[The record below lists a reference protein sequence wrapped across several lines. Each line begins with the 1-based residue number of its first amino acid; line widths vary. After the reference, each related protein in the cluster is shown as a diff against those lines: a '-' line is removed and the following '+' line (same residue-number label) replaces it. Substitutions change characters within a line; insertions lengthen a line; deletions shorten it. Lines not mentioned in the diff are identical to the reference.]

1 MSGQKKIIDVPG
13 LFDSRKL
20 GYEQCVS
27 VGNLI
32 FVAGQGG
39 DLDEQFRIA
48 APDFE
53 TQARQALANVRRAI
67 EAAGGTPA
75 DIVAMTVYYTDIGNL
90 RAFGAIR
97 RELMPELQMTSTSV
111 EVSRLALPGMLV
123 EVTVIAVRSGS

>member
-1 MSGQKKIIDVPG
+1 MKEIIDVPG

-20 GYEQCVS
+20 GYEQCVAAGDL
-27 VGNLI
+27 V

-53 TQARQALANVRRAI
+53 AQARQALTNVRRAL
-67 EAAGGTPA
+67 EPAGATPA
-75 DIVAMTVYYTDIGNL
+75 DISAMTVYFTDIANL
-90 RAFGAIR
+90 RTFGAIR
-97 RELMPELQMTSTSV
+97 RELMPELQATSTSV

-123 EVTVIAVRSGS
+123 EVTVIAVRSHA